1 MNAVDGCFDAFFAF
15 LLMFCCAFMGFV
27 VSYNVGFGDKI
38 LELSSFTGAMIYLCR
53 AFLGDVDM
61 LPVYRVSPLF
71 GALLILLF
79 YVGIMM
85 VALNVFFSILVHS
98 MHDAKF
104 KSDLGEEGDVDLRE
118 NMIKETWESI
128 KSGIQK
134 ILDIEKKLRVMCP
147 GLHRKIFGRK
157 PKMPPGGAPPP
168 PGAPGAP
175 PSAGPGGKLALE
187 DW

>member
-85 VALNVFFSILVHS
+85 VGLNVFFSILVHS
-98 MHDAKF
+98 MHEAKF
-104 KSDLGEEGDVDLRE
+104 KKDEDDEGEVDLRE
-118 NMIKETWESI
+118 NMIKETWEQI
-128 KSGIQK
+128 KSGFQK
-134 ILDIEKKLRVMCP
+134 AFDIEKRLRM
-147 GLHRKIFGRK
+147 H
-157 PKMPPGGAPPP
+157 AP
-168 PGAPGAP
+168 
-175 PSAGPGGKLALE
+175 
-187 DW
+187 